1 MKKINAI
8 NVLVLSLLGVVIYN
22 LLKRR
27 KVSISPPYPQDET
40 KPFLVNPAFTGVEC
54 ESPDFS
60 ELPDL
65 TTDCGN
71 PPLFDAEP
79 LKVSFGDYS
88 CDVLFVQQQV
98 NLIQP
103 DSDLIED
110 GKFGCQTLFAL
121 RRLDNSNNKTFI
133 FREFFRKNQTTNT
146 AGNWLGS
153 GTQKL
158 EVNRFLR

>member
-27 KVSISPPYPQDET
+27 KVSVSPPYPQDET
-40 KPFLVNPAFTGVEC
+40 KPFLVN
-54 ESPDFS
+54 
-60 ELPDL
+60 PDL

>member
-27 KVSISPPYPQDET
+27 KVSVSPPYPQDET

-133 FREFFRKNQTTNT
+133 
-146 AGNWLGS
+146 LG
-153 GTQKL
+153 L
-158 EVNRFLR
+158 I